1 MLEEVAGVGQSLT
14 PVGMPGLTDV
24 LEALPEPAL
33 VTGPDGELLRS
44 NTAAVR
50 VLRLRPADEG
60 RLLTDVIRPL
70 ASGDPTGMGEFEQH
84 LVSAEGETVLG
95 VRFELEGTPVSGV
108 WSVAPLQCHVGKT
121 TYRLHRLQL
130 QRHEGADKPTM
141 DFLANV
147 THELRTPLS
156 ALVATTE
163 VMLQDYQTIPV
174 PELGQMIALLHRNTR
189 RLESLVSNLLDAAS
203 LQSGKF
209 QLRKS
214 TASPH
219 SLIRDATDFVQP
231 LLLAKNQKLDVR
243 MLGSA
248 PALVVDARRIVGVLV
263 NLLSNASRYGPSK
276 EPIQLL
282 VSGEGTIVRFT
293 VRQRGPG
300 IPKEEQALLFDRFY
314 RASTGE
320 SVQGGTGLGLAIVK
334 EIVEMH
340 GGNVGVASK
349 PGKATAFWFTLPVKG
364 DPS

>member
-1 MLEEVAGVGQSLT
+1 MIEEMGSAEPSWP
-14 PVGMPGLTDV
+14 PVELPGISDILQ
-24 LEALPEPAL
+24 ALPEPAL
-33 VTGPDGELLRS
+33 VTGPGGQLLQS
-44 NTAAVR
+44 NAAAER
-50 VLRLRPADEG
+50 VLRVRPADEG
-60 RLLTDVIRPL
+60 RPLTEVLRPL
-70 ASGDPTGMGEFEQH
+70 ASGNPTGLGELEQH
-84 LVSAEGETVLG
+84 LSSTEGETILG
-95 VRFELEGTPVSGV
+95 VRLDLEGASVSGV
-108 WSVAPLQCHVGKT
+108 WSVAPLQCGAAGASC
-121 TYRLHRLQL
+121 RLHRLQL
-130 QRHEGADKPTM
+130 QRHEGVDKPTM

-163 VMLQDYQTIPV
+163 VMLQDYQTIPA
-174 PELGQMIALLHRNTR
+174 PELGQMIGLLHRNTR

-231 LLLAKNQKLDVR
+231 LLTAKNQKLDVR
-243 MLGSA
+243 MLGHA

-263 NLLSNASRYGPSK
+263 NLLSNASRYGPSR

-282 VSGEGTIVRFT
+282 VSGEGTLVRFT

-300 IPKEEQALLFDRFY
+300 IPREEQALLFDRFY

-349 PGKATAFWFTLPVKG
+349 PGKATAFWFTLPLKG
-364 DPS
+364 EPA